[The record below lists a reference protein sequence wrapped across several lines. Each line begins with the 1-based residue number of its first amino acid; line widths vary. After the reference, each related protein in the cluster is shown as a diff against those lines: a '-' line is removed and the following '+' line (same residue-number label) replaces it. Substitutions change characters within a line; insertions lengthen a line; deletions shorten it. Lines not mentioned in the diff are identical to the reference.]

1 MTDTNRV
8 KSFNVRKECV
18 APLPANI
25 VRVMLKTNEGRGMEA
40 ET

>member
-8 KSFNVRKECV
+8 KSFNVRKICV
-18 APLPANI
+18 APLPANR
-25 VRVMLKTNEGRGMEA
+25 VRVKLKTKEEGGVEA